1 MAPGLQRFSY
11 IAGDGA
17 PRLDAAS
24 GEELVRV
31 DRAASVALGRRLPEL
46 PGTLFVTT
54 RK

>member
-1 MAPGLQRFSY
+1 MDPGLRLFTDFAS
-11 IAGDGA
+11 DGA

-31 DRAASVALGRRLPEL
+31 DRAASVVLGSRAPEA

-54 RK
+54 R